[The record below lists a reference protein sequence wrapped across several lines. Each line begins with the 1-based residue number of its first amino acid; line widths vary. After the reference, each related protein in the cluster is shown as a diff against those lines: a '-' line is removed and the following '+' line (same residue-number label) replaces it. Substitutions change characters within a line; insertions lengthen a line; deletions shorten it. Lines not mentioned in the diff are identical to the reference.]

1 MKIRFSKTD
10 VIDTKNIEGGGADVS
25 ELEGRVDAIEE
36 APIYTVE
43 LTDEEVAYIKSFV
56 EFVESCKD
64 AGHPE
69 IVFGKEQISGVSAIT
84 ITADVIS

>member
-1 MKIRFSKTD
+1 MKIRFGSND

-43 LTDEEVAYIKSFV
+43 LTAEEVAYIKGFV
-56 EFVESCKD
+56 DVC
-64 AGHPE
+64 
-69 IVFGKEQISGVSAIT
+69 SA
-84 ITADVIS
+84 ADRGNGIGFASSSLTEGYSAVTFTNEVQ